1 MVVRSALKTGQA
13 AAGQWRMV
21 QDQRYKLIAG
31 WCTIPPARMKP
42 TCRMILLFLLL
53 AAQLAAAQG
62 TTADWPSYGGLWNAW
77 RHSEL
82 DQVNIDNVR
91 RLSVVWAFQT
101 GDDAEGLQSTPIVVD
116 GVMYVSTSTNLIFAI
131 DAKSGDV
138 LWKYDAKPGPPGVY
152 RKQDCGVA
160 VGHGLVFMGTID
172 NRAIA
177 VDQKT
182 GQEVWQVQVQDQKQ
196 YGCNITGAP
205 LLVKDKIVFGGT
217 GGDLAYRGS
226 ISAFDAKTGNFAW
239 RFYIAPAPGEPGN
252 ETWEGDSWRYGGGAP
267 WMTGSFDAE
276 LDLIYWGTGNAANRH
291 RREQLALARE
301 FRSRPRG

>member
-1 MVVRSALKTGQA
+1 
-13 AAGQWRMV
+13 
-21 QDQRYKLIAG
+21 
-31 WCTIPPARMKP
+31 MKP
-42 TCRMILLFLLL
+42 TCRILLFLLL

-131 DAKSGDV
+131 DAKSGGV

-152 RKQDCGVA
+152 RKQNRGVA

-172 NRAIA
+172 NRIA
-177 VDQKT
+177 
-182 GQEVWQVQVQDQKQ
+182 
-196 YGCNITGAP
+196 
-205 LLVKDKIVFGGT
+205 
-217 GGDLAYRGS
+217 R
-226 ISAFDAKTGNFAW
+226 
-239 RFYIAPAPGEPGN
+239 
-252 ETWEGDSWRYGGGAP
+252 
-267 WMTGSFDAE
+267 
-276 LDLIYWGTGNAANRH
+276 
-291 RREQLALARE
+291 
-301 FRSRPRG
+301 